1 MSVHDPDARALL
13 AELADAFE
21 ALSPETAIVM
31 FAGRVYDERQ
41 AIALALRVLCIVRHP
56 SNEEARELGQCVGS
70 PASIRGFSKEGRIV
84 CEMIVEL
91 AEKSPDRSA

>member
-1 MSVHDPDARALL
+1 
-13 AELADAFE
+13 
-21 ALSPETAIVM
+21 
-31 FAGRVYDERQ
+31 
-41 AIALALRVLCIVRHP
+41 VLCIVRHP

-84 CEMIVEL
+84 CETIVEL